1 MAHRTP
7 FLSGFGPLLFGR
19 GSKFTLKK
27 VQAIRSLESLFEMF
41 GDFVPAR
48 FLSKKTKGVN
58 SRERELPPQIIFWAF
73 VNQVLDPGS
82 SCREILRKVEA
93 WWRWNFS
100 HEDVPK
106 AWTTSAYCQARKR
119 LAWTPYSSSK
129 STWHGPWSALCSK
142 LKSGLGGI

>member
-1 MAHRTP
+1 MANRTP

-48 FLSKKTKGVN
+48 FLCKETKGVN
-58 SRERELPPQIIFWAF
+58 SRERELPPRIIFWAF

-93 WWRWNFS
+93 WW
-100 HEDVPK
+100 K
-106 AWTTSAYCQARKR
+106 ARKGQAFYTLLGAGHLVMSR
-119 LAWTPYSSSK
+119 SVRIEWPAGIPSTKRSSWCCWK
-129 STWHGPWSALCSK
+129 IYQL
-142 LKSGLGGI
+142 L